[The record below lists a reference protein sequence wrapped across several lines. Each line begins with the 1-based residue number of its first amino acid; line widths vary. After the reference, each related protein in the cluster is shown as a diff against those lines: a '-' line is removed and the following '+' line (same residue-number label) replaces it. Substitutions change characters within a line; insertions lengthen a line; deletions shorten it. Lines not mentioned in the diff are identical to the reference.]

1 MKKIIFAAAALFAFG
16 FANAQDK
23 KESEGGKGYAN
34 GDVYVTGAV
43 SISSSKEGEA
53 KDNSFE
59 INPMVG
65 FFVSDNIAIGGQI
78 GYRSD
83 KSEVDGTTT
92 SEESTLSI
100 GAFGRYYATP
110 ANDFSIFGH
119 LGVNYFTTDHGDADF
134 KTNGF
139 DIALRPGINY
149 FLSDNF
155 AIEATFGRLGFTSQ
169 KDDTD
174 GAENQTNFG
183 LELDMRSIGFGMTYK
198 F

>member
-34 GDVYVTGAV
+34 GDIYVTGAV
-43 SISSSKEGEA
+43 SFGTTKEGDV
-53 KDNSFE
+53 KTTGFE

-65 FFVSDNIAIGGQI
+65 FFVTDNIAVGGQI
-78 GYRSD
+78 GYESD
-83 KSEVDGTTT
+83 KTDNDGTTT
-92 SEESTLSI
+92 FEENTLSI
-100 GAFGRYYATP
+100 GAFGRYYFTP
-110 ANDFSIFGH
+110 ANDFSLFGH
-119 LGVNYFTTDHGDADF
+119 LGLNYFTTDHGDADY

-139 DIALRPGINY
+139 NLGLRPGINY
-149 FLSDNF
+149 FLSENW
-155 AIEATFGRLGFTSQ
+155 AIEATFGNLGFTSQ

-174 GAENQTNFG
+174 GAENETSFG
-183 LELDMRSIGFGMTYK
+183 LEWDMRAIGFGMTYK

>member
-1 MKKIIFAAAALFAFG
+1 MKKIIFAAAALFVFG

-23 KESEGGKGYAN
+23 KEATGGKGYAN

-43 SISSSKEGEA
+43 SIGSSKEGDVKETT
-53 KDNSFE
+53 FE

-65 FFVSDNIAIGGQI
+65 FFVTDNIAIGGQI
-78 GYRSD
+78 GYASD
-83 KSEVDGTTT
+83 KIDNDGTTT
-92 SEESTLSI
+92 LDESTLSI
-100 GAFGRYYATP
+100 GVFGRYYATP
-110 ANDFSIFGH
+110 ASDFSVFGQ
-119 LGVNYFTTDHGDADF
+119 LGLNYFTTDHGDADF

-139 DIALRPGINY
+139 DVALRPGINY
-149 FLSDNF
+149 FLSDHF
-155 AIEATFGRLGFTSQ
+155 AIEATFGRLGFTSE